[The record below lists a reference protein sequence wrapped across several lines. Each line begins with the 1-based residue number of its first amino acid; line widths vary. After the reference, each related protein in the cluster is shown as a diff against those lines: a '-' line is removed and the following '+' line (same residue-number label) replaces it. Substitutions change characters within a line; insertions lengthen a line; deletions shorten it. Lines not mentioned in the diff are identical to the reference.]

1 MAWGP
6 DPNTEDELE
15 KLAAVRGYLQEH
27 FPGASIRDSY
37 DAGRMAQVF
46 RIETDGVGGLRD
58 AVVSTE
64 FLEEYAPEKMRKA
77 LTGLRVAEH
86 LHAAK
91 GREVLVT
98 SWGVEERNSGA
109 VWSIPRARCPRTQ
122 YQSYSSIAGGARSMR
137 AMTG

>member
-15 KLAAVRGYLQEH
+15 KLAAVRGYLQQQ
-27 FPGASIRDSY
+27 FPGAPIRDSY

-46 RIETDGVGGLRD
+46 RIETDDDGGLRD

-64 FLEEYAPEKMRKA
+64 FLEEYPPEKMGKA

-86 LHAAK
+86 LRAATGK
-91 GREVLVT
+91 EVLVT
-98 SWGVEERNSGA
+98 SWGVEEK
-109 VWSIPRARCPRTQ
+109 
-122 YQSYSSIAGGARSMR
+122 
-137 AMTG
+137 

>member
-6 DPNTEDELE
+6 DPNSEDKLE
-15 KLAAVRGYLQEH
+15 KLAAVRGYFQQQ

-46 RIETDGVGGLRD
+46 RIETADVGGLRD

-64 FLEEYAPEKMRKA
+64 FLEEYPPGKMGKA

-86 LHAAK
+86 LRSAK
-91 GREVLVT
+91 GKEVLVT
-98 SWGVEERNSGA
+98 SWGVEEKED
-109 VWSIPRARCPRTQ
+109 
-122 YQSYSSIAGGARSMR
+122 
-137 AMTG
+137 

>member
-15 KLAAVRGYLQEH
+15 KLAAVRGYLQQQ
-27 FPGASIRDSY
+27 FPGAPIRDSY

-46 RIETDGVGGLRD
+46 RIETDDDGLRD

-64 FLEEYAPEKMRKA
+64 FLEEYPPEKMGKA

-86 LHAAK
+86 LRAAK
-91 GREVLVT
+91 GKEVLVT
-98 SWGVEERNSGA
+98 SWGVEEK
-109 VWSIPRARCPRTQ
+109 
-122 YQSYSSIAGGARSMR
+122 
-137 AMTG
+137 

>member
-6 DPNTEDELE
+6 DANTEPELE
-15 KLAAVRGYLQEH
+15 KLAAVRGYLHEQ

-46 RIETDGVGGLRD
+46 RIEHDGVGVLRD

-64 FLEEYAPEKMRKA
+64 FLEQYPPEKMAKA

-86 LHAAK
+86 LRSAK
-91 GREVLVT
+91 GKEVLIT
-98 SWGVEERNSGA
+98 SWGVEERED
-109 VWSIPRARCPRTQ
+109 
-122 YQSYSSIAGGARSMR
+122 
-137 AMTG
+137 

>member
-6 DPNTEDELE
+6 DPNTEAELE
-15 KLAAVRGYLQEH
+15 KLAAVRAYFQEQ
-27 FPGASIRDSY
+27 FSGASIRDSY

-64 FLEEYAPEKMRKA
+64 FLEEYPPEKMGKA

-86 LHAAK
+86 LRLAK
-91 GREVLVT
+91 GKEVLVT
-98 SWGVEERNSGA
+98 SWGVEEKED
-109 VWSIPRARCPRTQ
+109 
-122 YQSYSSIAGGARSMR
+122 
-137 AMTG
+137 